1 MLVIQELTDI
11 DGIEHKPLRITGD
24 QDKIEVRDDALI
36 DRKWTEYLMKTLF

>member
-24 QDKIEVRDDALI
+24 QDRIEVRDNALTE
-36 DRKWTEYLMKTLF
+36 RKWKKYLMKTLF